1 VTTRDY
7 ALVEPQ
13 MIAAARAQSGMPE
26 DVAAK
31 KMGISP
37 ERLNAWE
44 TGQVRPTLRQ
54 LRKAA
59 RVYRQSL
66 AFFYLPAVPEDL
78 TPSLSDF
85 RRLPKSKARTISSE
99 LLLELREAN
108 IRREIALDLIQA
120 YEGTWIAPEFS
131 FSPDTSENP
140 EVVGRWLREY
150 LQVDFGTQKGWKSK
164 REAFNEWRRAAESHG
179 ILVFQAASVGTDEM
193 RGFSIAKSPL
203 PVVVVNR
210 EDAYAGRVFS
220 LLHEIIHLGL
230 RMSALCNLR
239 EGGTSSGVDTLEV
252 YCNHAAGAAIVPA
265 SELRLEAEA
274 LATRGSQPWEDTSI
288 EHLAERFS
296 ASCEVIV
303 RRLLILELVTK
314 DFYEKKRAEYL
325 EHPPPTKK
333 GGGFPPP
340 AVDAL
345 SKAGHAYTRLVI
357 QSMYDNI
364 ITPNDASDYLGI
376 RLRHFESVEEQVG
389 I

>member
-1 VTTRDY
+1 VTTKNY
-7 ALVEPQ
+7 ALVEPK

-31 KMGISP
+31 KIGISP

-44 TGQVRPTLRQ
+44 TGQVRPTLKQ

-59 RVYRQSL
+59 WVYRQSL

-85 RRLPKSKARTISSE
+85 RRLPKTKARTVSFE
-99 LLLELREAN
+99 LVLELREAS

-120 YEGTWIAPEFS
+120 YGGTWVEPEFS

-140 EVVGRWLREY
+140 EVVGRRLREY
-150 LQVDFGTQKGWKSK
+150 LQVGFEAQKRWTSK

-179 ILVFQAASVGTDEM
+179 ILAFQAASVGTDEM

-210 EDAYAGRVFS
+210 KDAYAGRIFS

-239 EGGTSSGVDTLEV
+239 EGGTSSGVDPVEV
-252 YCNHAAGAAIVPA
+252 YCNHVAGAAVVPA
-265 SELRLEAEA
+265 SELQQEAEA
-274 LATRGSQPWEDTSI
+274 LSRRGFQLWEDTAI

-296 ASCEVIV
+296 TSCEVIV
-303 RRLLILELVTK
+303 RRLLILDLVTK

-325 EHPPPTKK
+325 EKRPPTKK
-333 GGGFPPP
+333 GEGFPPP

-345 SKAGHAYTRLVI
+345 SKAGHAYARLVI

-376 RLRHFESVEEQVG
+376 RLRHFRSVEEQVG

>member
-1 VTTRDY
+1 
-7 ALVEPQ
+7 
-13 MIAAARAQSGMPE
+13 MPE

>member
-1 VTTRDY
+1 MTTKNY
-7 ALVEPQ
+7 ALVEPK

-31 KMGISP
+31 KIGIP
-37 ERLNAWE
+37 HERLNAWE

-85 RRLPKSKARTISSE
+85 RRLPKTKARTVSFE
-99 LLLELREAN
+99 LVLELREAS

-120 YEGTWIAPEFS
+120 YGGTWVEPEFG

-140 EVVGRWLREY
+140 EVVGRRLREY
-150 LQVDFGTQKGWKSK
+150 LQVDFETQKRWTSK

-210 EDAYAGRVFS
+210 GDAYVGRIFS

-239 EGGTSSGVDTLEV
+239 EGSTSSGGDTIEV
-252 YCNHAAGAAIVPA
+252 YCNHVAGAAIVPA
-265 SELRLEAEA
+265 PELQQDVEA
-274 LATRGSQPWEDTSI
+274 LSRRGFQPWQDTSI
-288 EHLAERFS
+288 EHLAKIFS
-296 ASCEVIV
+296 TSCEVIV

-314 DFYEKKRAEYL
+314 DFYENKRAEYL
-325 EHPPPTKK
+325 EKRPPTEK
-333 GGGFPPP
+333 GKGFAPP
-340 AVDAL
+340 AVDAV

-376 RLRHFESVEEQVG
+376 RLKHFESVEALVG
-389 I
+389 L